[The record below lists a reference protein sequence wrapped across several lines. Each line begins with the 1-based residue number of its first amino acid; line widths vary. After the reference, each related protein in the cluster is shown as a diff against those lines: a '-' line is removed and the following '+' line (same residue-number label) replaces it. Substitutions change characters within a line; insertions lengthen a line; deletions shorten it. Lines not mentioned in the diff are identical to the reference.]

1 MKMEALTTVSPK
13 VSASLAQKHQV
24 AKDLRDVAEQ
34 FEALF
39 IQQILKQGRAA
50 KLAEDILGGEAV
62 DTYTSMLDQERATQL
77 SKTVNLGIAEALVS
91 QFEHLTSAPSDY

>member
-1 MKMEALTTVSPK
+1 MSE
-13 VSASLAQKHQV
+13 SLAQKHQV

-91 QFEHLTSAPSDY
+91 QFEHLTSATSDY

>member
-1 MKMEALTTVSPK
+1 MIISNPQPIN
-13 VSASLAQKHQV
+13 SLAPERYGSNENKSE
-24 AKDLRDVAEQ
+24 DLNAVAEQ

-39 IQQILKQGRAA
+39 IQQILKQGRSA

-91 QFEHLTSAPSDY
+91 QFEHLTSVSSDD

>member
-1 MKMEALTTVSPK
+1 MKLESLTTVSPR

>member
-1 MKMEALTTVSPK
+1 VSE
-13 VSASLAQKHQV
+13 SLAQKHQV

>member
-1 MKMEALTTVSPK
+1 METLTTVSPK
-13 VSASLAQKHQV
+13 LTASLMQKHQV
-24 AKDLRDVAEQ
+24 SSDLRDVAEQ

-39 IQQILKQGRAA
+39 IQQILKQGRSA

-91 QFEHLTSAPSDY
+91 QFEHLISVSSDN

>member
-1 MKMEALTTVSPK
+1 METLTTVSPK
-13 VSASLAQKHQV
+13 LTAALMQKHQV
-24 AKDLRDVAEQ
+24 SSDLRDVAEQ

-39 IQQILKQGRAA
+39 IQQILKQGRSA

-62 DTYTSMLDQERATQL
+62 DTYTSMLDQERAKQL

-91 QFEHLTSAPSDY
+91 QFEHLIPVSFDD

>member
-1 MKMEALTTVSPK
+1 VSE
-13 VSASLAQKHQV
+13 SLAQKHQV

-91 QFEHLTSAPSDY
+91 QFEHLTSATSDY

>member
-1 MKMEALTTVSPK
+1 MEALTTVSPK

-50 KLAEDILGGEAV
+50 KLAEDILGGEPV
-62 DTYTSMLDQERATQL
+62 DTNTSMLDQERATQL

-91 QFEHLTSAPSDY
+91 QFEHITSAPSDY

>member
-1 MKMEALTTVSPK
+1 MEALTTVSPK

-24 AKDLRDVAEQ
+24 SSDLRDVAEQ

-91 QFEHLTSAPSDY
+91 QFEHITSAPSDY